1 MSIILVKGSTRACP
15 TLSRPCLVP
24 ISSRPREKKQ
34 TLNIS
39 KQNIKQLS
47 AKDRKLN

>member
-1 MSIILVKGSTRACP
+1 MSIILVKGSTRAA
-15 TLSRPCLVP
+15 LPCLALVLSQFLLAP
-24 ISSRPREKKQ
+24 ERKT